1 VHIRLAAVSQVP
13 YLDLHAAVEELQS
26 ETDDAI
32 RRVLDSGRYILDS
45 EVAAFEQEFAAFS
58 DVQHCIGVGNCL
70 DALQLLLRAL
80 GVGPPGDE
88 VVVPAYTA
96 VATWMAVTLVG
107 ATPVG
112 VDVDAMTWNLDPER
126 VEAAMTPRTKAV
138 IAVHLFG
145 QPAAIDALAELTDA
159 RGIAL
164 IEDAAQAHGA
174 CYHGRRVGGL
184 ARGSAFSFYP
194 TKNLG
199 ALGDGGAVTTDDDEL
214 ADTVRRLRTYGWRER
229 DVSELKGLN
238 SRLDELQATLL
249 RVRLRHLERWTE
261 RRVEIADLYLRAFN
275 ERVSIP
281 TVATSVEPV
290 WHLFVIAVNERDVL
304 RTRLAE
310 QGVGTLVHYWPVPH
324 LTPAFRADGWKEG
337 SLPVAERL
345 GASCVSLPLYPQLQ
359 DSASHKVVE
368 AVLACTA

>member
-1 VHIRLAAVSQVP
+1 VSQVP
-13 YLDLHAAVEELQS
+13 YLDLHAAVEELHA
-26 ETDDAI
+26 ETDGAI
-32 RRVLDSGRYILDS
+32 RRVLESGRYILDS
-45 EVAAFEQEFAAFS
+45 EVEAFEQEFAAFC
-58 DVQHCIGVGNCL
+58 DVRHCIGVGNGL

-80 GVGPPGDE
+80 GVGPGDE

-112 VDVDAMTWNLDPER
+112 VDVDGMTWNLDPER
-126 VEAAMTPRTKAV
+126 VEAALTPRTKAV

-145 QPAAIDALAELTDA
+145 QPAAVDALAELTEA

-174 CYHGRRVGGL
+174 RYDGRRVGGL
-184 ARGSAFSFYP
+184 ARGAAFSFYP

-238 SRLDELQATLL
+238 SRLDELQAAVL
-249 RVRLRHLERWTE
+249 RVRLRRLERWT
-261 RRVEIADLYLRAFN
+261 RRRAEIADVYLRAFDQ
-275 ERVSIP
+275 RVTTP
-281 TVATSVEPV
+281 TVAASSEPA
-290 WHLFVIAVNERDVL
+290 WHLFVIAVDERDNL
-304 RTRLAE
+304 RARLAE
-310 QGVGTLVHYWPVPH
+310 RGVGTLVHYWPLPH

-345 GASCVSLPLYPQLQ
+345 ASSSVSLPLYPQLG
-359 DSASHKVVE
+359 DSACHKVVE